1 MNTLGERLT
10 APNGLG
16 VALIAAGAVLVGYR

>member
-1 MNTLGERLT
+1 MTTLGEKLT

-16 VALIAAGAVLVGYR
+16 VALIAACAVLVGFR